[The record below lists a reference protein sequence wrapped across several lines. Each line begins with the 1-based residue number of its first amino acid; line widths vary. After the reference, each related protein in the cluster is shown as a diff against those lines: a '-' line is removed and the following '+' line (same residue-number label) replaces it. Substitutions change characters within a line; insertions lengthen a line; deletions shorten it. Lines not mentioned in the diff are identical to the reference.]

1 MTNAIFNHMSEA
13 IMVRVEVSEEGGQAL
28 LFLWENTAE
37 EFVQL
42 FLLFPLLSLYLTLRI
57 PPYFS

>member
-1 MTNAIFNHMSEA
+1 MLYLTMS
-13 IMVRVEVSEEGGQAL
+13 VEVSEEGGQAS

-42 FLLFPLLSLYLTLRI
+42 FLLFSLHSLYLTQHI
-57 PPYFS
+57 PLYFS

>member
-1 MTNAIFNHMSEA
+1 MAS
-13 IMVRVEVSEEGGQAL
+13 VEVSEEGGQAS

-42 FLLFPLLSLYLTLRI
+42 FVLFPSLSLYLTLCI
-57 PPYFS
+57 SLYFS